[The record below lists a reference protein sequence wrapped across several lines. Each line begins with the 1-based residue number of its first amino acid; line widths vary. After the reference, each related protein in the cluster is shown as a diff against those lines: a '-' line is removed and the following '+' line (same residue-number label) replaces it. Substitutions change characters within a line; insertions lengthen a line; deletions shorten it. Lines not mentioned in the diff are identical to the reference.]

1 MRELV
6 SIIVPIYNVEDYLRR
21 CIDSLLEQ
29 TYPNT
34 EVILVDD
41 GSPDN
46 CPAIADSYAEQHAH
60 VQVIHKANGGLSD
73 ARKFGW
79 LAAKGEYI
87 LFVDSD
93 DYILPSMVEELVRGM
108 QTQQADLAIC
118 SYCTENGNNQ
128 ICHHLDYTEKIIG
141 KPELPEKY
149 IYPLMGKGKD
159 LNIPGFLCIRL
170 MKRKLMEAHYFVS
183 ENLYFMEDHVFDLEY
198 ADKINRIAVVNKPLY
213 VYCIN
218 RASLSNRYRP
228 NKWKM
233 YVNLHQYFCD
243 YAARRGFL
251 PPEERLNAFLIGGMF
266 ASIDNAV
273 LSGSFS
279 TFKREIKNV
288 KSTLLI
294 KSAQYQDSLT
304 CTSVPLSYKVSFTLL
319 KYGMLHLLYVMRRFI
334 LNRNNG

>member
-1 MRELV
+1 MNALV
-6 SIIVPIYNVEDYLRR
+6 SIIVPIYNVEAYLRR
-21 CIDSLLEQ
+21 CIDSILAQ

-46 CPAIADSYAEQHAH
+46 CPAIADSYTEQHSH
-60 VQVIHKANGGLSD
+60 IQVIHKVNGGLSD
-73 ARKFGW
+73 ARKTGW
-79 LAAKGEYI
+79 KTAKGEYI
-87 LFVDSD
+87 LFIDSD
-93 DYILPSMVEELVRGM
+93 DYILPSMVEELVQAM
-108 QTQQADLAIC
+108 ETQQADLAIC
-118 SYCTENGNNQ
+118 GYCTENGNNRISHQ
-128 ICHHLDYTEKIIG
+128 LDYTEKVIE
-141 KPELPEKY
+141 KTELPEKY

-170 MKRKLMEAHYFVS
+170 MKRKLMEERYFVS
-183 ENLYFMEDHVFDLEY
+183 ENQYFMEDHVFDLEY

-243 YAARRGFL
+243 YAPRRGFL

-273 LSGSFS
+273 LSGSCSSFCC
-279 TFKREIKNV
+279 EV
-288 KSTLLI
+288 KHIMDYSHTSKILKLLR
-294 KSAQYQDSLT
+294 KQQLS
-304 CTSVPLSYKVSFTLL
+304 LSYRISFFLL
-319 KYGMLHLLYVMRRFI
+319 KLQVLPLLYIIRR
-334 LNRNNG
+334 LALSRHH